1 MDVTS
6 GLNRLK
12 RHIFFELMGLTA
24 RVFILVKYSDSVI
37 LGNRGFLEQ
46 EKDNGIV
53 LVFNSGM
60 NFIWDDY
67 GITATLVFGS
77 SAQKCFIPIDSVI
90 SVYSPDLNV
99 QFVAAPVTPD
109 PGVQVPEK
117 QKEKTE
123 ESAPSMKNVVK
134 VDFTKKRR

>member
-1 MDVTS
+1 
-6 GLNRLK
+6 
-12 RHIFFELMGLTA
+12 MGLTA
-24 RVFILVKYSDSVI
+24 RVFILVKYSDNVI

-109 PGVQVPEK
+109 PGSTVPEMK
-117 QKEKTE
+117 PEKKE
-123 ESAPSMKNVVK
+123 ESPSMKNVVK